1 MRILIL
7 GRGKTGRVVAE
18 VARERRHSVQVLDAH
33 ENQDA
38 GSLTPPSLASF
49 EVILD
54 FTTPEAVVPNLRAC
68 LATGAKVVVGTTGWY
83 SHLED
88 MRALA
93 TRKNAALL
101 YSANFSFGIQL
112 LYQLARMLGQQAK
125 GYEFKIEEIHHT
137 EKLDSP
143 SGTALM
149 LKKIL
154 SATPHGASVI
164 VEAHR
169 EKDAIGTHS
178 LEVVS
183 PEERILIQH
192 EALSRRSFAYGAVRS
207 AEWLASRTGCFD
219 FQDVF
224 SEILQAHSG

>member
-7 GRGKTGRVVAE
+7 GRGKTGRVVADI
-18 VARERRHSVQVLDAH
+18 ARERGHSVQVLDQK

-49 EVILD
+49 EVVID

-101 YSANFSFGIQL
+101 YAANFSFGVQL
-112 LYQLARMLGQQAK
+112 LYQMAKLLGDQAAS
-125 GYEFKIEEIHHT
+125 YRFKIDETHHT
-137 EKLDSP
+137 DKLDSP
-143 SGTALM
+143 SGTALA
-149 LKKIL
+149 LQKIL
-154 SATPHGASVI
+154 ASTAHGVSAGI
-164 VEAHR
+164 EAHR
-169 EKDAIGTHS
+169 EKDAIGTHR
-178 LEVVS
+178 LEVS
-183 PEERILIQH
+183 TDDERIIVEHQSI
-192 EALSRRSFAYGAVRS
+192 SRRSFAYGAVRS
-207 AEWLASRTGCFD
+207 AEWLATRTGCYD
-219 FQDVF
+219 FQDIF
-224 SEILQAHSG
+224 PQILA